1 MLEAA
6 RQLPT
11 GKKVFILYTAANQDE
26 KYGSD
31 VKAIAEQKNS
41 VYLGTFGCKGYNTF
55 GPLKLIGGMN
65 KENPTPEEI
74 KEAIA
79 FYEEILGGCE
89 RVL

>member
-1 MLEAA
+1 M
-6 RQLPT
+6 
-11 GKKVFILYTAANQDE
+11 
-26 KYGSD
+26 
-31 VKAIAEQKNS
+31 
-41 VYLGTFGCKGYNTF
+41 YLGTFGCKGYNTF